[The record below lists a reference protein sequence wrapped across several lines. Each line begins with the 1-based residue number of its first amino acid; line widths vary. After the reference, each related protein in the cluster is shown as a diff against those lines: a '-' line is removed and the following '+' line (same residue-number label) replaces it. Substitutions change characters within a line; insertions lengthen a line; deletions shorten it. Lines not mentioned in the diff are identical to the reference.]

1 MCKQILA
8 LALSVFLLQTA
19 FAGGPVISTNEPGAA
34 VPTGNTLLQAGRVE
48 GSVSDPAGA
57 KVANAR
63 VALLDLTGAVIAET
77 KTDAQGRFS
86 FADVAPGPYTLRVE
100 AEGFTLPDRPN
111 IEVKKGATQTLS
123 LKLEI
128 ASISEKVD
136 VSSTDP
142 IYVGLRQVK
151 LSGES
156 VALKN
161 VVLKRDAGI
170 ITFKDGVIHFLAPV
184 EGRVTGAVFLG
195 DGEFELTPPL
205 EIEKKHLANLTSGP
219 KLSEQFSKVVFR
231 FTDGTYDELKKQG
244 TPTTGPVDSSA
255 QGSLDDV
262 RTRLRKTTG
271 YNLEARIFTDLSMP
285 TPGGLFQAYFNGK
298 KYGNWLFA
306 IDALGAPFVTPEE
319 VVLINTSDSN
329 GGIWSAFHINQHYRS
344 PKWSEE
350 DHRLFDILHQN
361 IDARITGK
369 KIEATVQ
376 TKFKSLVDG
385 VRVLP
390 LDLFRTLRVGKVTD
404 EAGHEVRFI
413 QEKKNEDPDF
423 YVVLGERL
431 KLGQEFTLT
440 FNYSGEDVVLDAG
453 GGNFALNPGGRST
466 WYPNN
471 AITSFGDR
479 STFDITLRTAKGL
492 VMVATGQPV
501 GEATEGEFTITK
513 WKSDVPLQVA
523 GFNFG
528 RFKKGAVQD
537 EKLKFAFE
545 TYANKELPDDLKD
558 LQSRINMAESQGV
571 TTETTLQSLNT
582 TGLMDKARA
591 EAQVSVQL
599 YTDVFGALPYGRIAM
614 TQQPFPNFGQ
624 AWPMLVYMPLT
635 AFLDSTH
642 RHQLG
647 MTGAANFFKFVG
659 AHEVAHQWWGHL
671 LGWNSYRDQWMS
683 EGFAEFSAS
692 LFAQVVYKDAK
703 FIEFWKE
710 QRELINEKNRLG
722 KRPSEVGSV
731 YMGYRLNTAKTGN
744 VTRAMIYPKGGF
756 ILHMIRMM
764 MWDPQTKDQRFILM
778 MRDFVQAHY
787 NQDISTQDFQRAVEK
802 HMTRDMDL
810 DGNGKMNW
818 FFQQYVFGTNI
829 PEYKLDYRV
838 DEADGKAVLVG
849 KVTQSNVDDAF
860 KMRVPLYADIDGKVR
875 RLGVLSLFGNSSTE
889 EFRVPLPKKPRKVML
904 NYYEDVLST
913 GAGG

>member
-1 MCKQILA
+1 MSKRILA
-8 LALSVFLLQTA
+8 LALSVFLVQSA
-19 FAGGPVISTNEPGAA
+19 FAGGYGISYNVAA
-34 VPTGNTLLQAGRVE
+34 VAAGGPAFQTGKVE
-48 GSVSDPAGA
+48 GTVSDPAGA
-57 KVANAR
+57 R
-63 VALLDLTGAVIAET
+63 VSDVRVILLDLTGAVIAET

-86 FADVAPGPYTLRVE
+86 FASVPVGPCTVRVE
-100 AEGFTLPDRPN
+100 AEGFSLPDLPN
-111 IEVKKGATQTLS
+111 IEVKKGATETLN

-128 ASISEKVD
+128 PSISEKID
-136 VSSTDP
+136 VSTTDP
-142 IYVGLRQVK
+142 IYSNLRQVK

-161 VVLKRDAGI
+161 VVIKRDAGV
-170 ITFKDGVIHFLAPV
+170 ITFKDGVAHFLAPV
-184 EGRVTGAVFLG
+184 EGKVTGAVFIG

-205 EIEKKHLANLTSGP
+205 EIERKHLANLTQGP

-244 TPTTGPVDSSA
+244 APAAGGVDSSA
-255 QGSLDDV
+255 QSSLDEV
-262 RTRLRKTTG
+262 RTRLRKTAG

-285 TPGGLFQAYFNGK
+285 APKGLFHAYFNGK
-298 KYGNWLFA
+298 KYGNWHFA
-306 IDALGAPFVTPEE
+306 IDPLGAPFVAPEE
-319 VVLINTSDSN
+319 VLLVNTSDSN

-350 DHRLFDILHQN
+350 DHRLFDILHHS
-361 IDARITGK
+361 IDAKIVGK

-376 TKFKSLVDG
+376 TKFRNLADG
-385 VRVLP
+385 VRVMP
-390 LDLFRTLRVGKVTD
+390 FDLYRTLRVSKVTD
-404 EAGHEVRFI
+404 EAGRDVKFI

-423 YVVLGERL
+423 YVILNERM
-431 KLGQEFTLT
+431 KPGQEFSLT
-440 FNYSGEDVVLDAG
+440 FTYGGEEVVLDAG
-453 GGNFALNPGGRST
+453 GGNFALNPGARST

-479 STFDITLRTAKGL
+479 STFDLTLRTAKGL

-501 GEATEGEFTITK
+501 SEATEGEFTITK
-513 WKSDVPLQVA
+513 WKSDVELQVA

-545 TYANKELPDDLKD
+545 TYANKELPDDLRD
-558 LQSRINMAESQGV
+558 LQSRINMAEAQGGS
-571 TTETTLQSLNT
+571 TETTLQSLNT
-582 TGLMDKARA
+582 TSLMDKARA
-591 EAQVSVQL
+591 EAQVSVQI

-614 TQQPFPNFGQ
+614 TQQPFANFGQ

-635 AFLDSTH
+635 AFLDGTH

-683 EGFAEFSAS
+683 EGFSEFAAS

-703 FIEFWKE
+703 FIEFWRE
-710 QRELINEKNRLG
+710 QREMINEKNRLG
-722 KRPSEVGSV
+722 KRPSDVGSV

-764 MWDPQTKDQRFILM
+764 MWDPQTKDQRFVAM
-778 MRDFVQAHY
+778 MRDFVQSHY
-787 NQDISTQDFQRAVEK
+787 NKDISTQDFQRAVEK
-802 HMTRDMDL
+802 HMTKDMDL

-818 FFQQYVFGTNI
+818 FFQQYVFGTHI

-838 DEADGKAVLVG
+838 EEAEGKPVLVG
-849 KVTQSNVDDAF
+849 KVTQGNVDDTF
-860 KMRVPLYADIDGKVR
+860 KMRVPIYVDIDGKVR
-875 RLGVLSLFGNSSTE
+875 RLGVVSLFGNSSTE
-889 EFRVPLPKKPRKVML
+889 EFRVPLPKKPKKVML
-904 NYYEDVLST
+904 NYYEDVLTT
-913 GAGG
+913 GSGS